1 MGCGI
6 LCKKPVIAAMNTIS
20 LLFSSIFYITS
31 SLKENRQT
39 VQNDQRIQIPCIWI
53 DVRQRHNRKT
63 TNRASF
69 YYVHFSLN
77 SDEENKSTNQAGNP
91 SSTVTNVAME
101 MGIVQYLYKC
111 KSLVGYSNMMLES
124 IWPRWHASG
133 SNSRLYS
140 SDQACGPFI

>member
-1 MGCGI
+1 MSRI
-6 LCKKPVIAAMNTIS
+6 HFQLRNKQNISKLCVS
-20 LLFSSIFYITS
+20 FSCIFYITS

-77 SDEENKSTNQAGNP
+77 SDEENKSTNQAGNL

-101 MGIVQYLYKC
+101 MGIIQYLYKC
-111 KSLVGYSNMMLES
+111 KSLVGYSSMMLES
-124 IWPRWHASG
+124 IRPQWHTSG
-133 SNSRLYS
+133 LNARLYS
-140 SDQACGPFI
+140 SDQACGPP